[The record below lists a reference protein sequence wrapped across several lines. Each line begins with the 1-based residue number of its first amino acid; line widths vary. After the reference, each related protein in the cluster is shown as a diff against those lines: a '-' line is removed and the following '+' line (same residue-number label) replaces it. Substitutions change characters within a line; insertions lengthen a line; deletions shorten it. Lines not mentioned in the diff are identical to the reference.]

1 MSRRTGRL
9 WRTLT
14 ALAFLVMTAVGLA
27 WHTGWGTLSSFG
39 LGSIAQICPLGAF
52 EAMLADRT
60 FLPQAFFGLCVVA
73 IIVVIFGRIFCG
85 WVCPVPLIK
94 RVTGV
99 KDEKLSSE
107 PQRCATCLSQASLS
121 KNCSTEKGLSATEA
135 HAKGCGASQTNDASD
150 AKAERSLNPNLPE
163 KGPYIVLGG
172 ALASSAIFGFP
183 VFCLICPVGLTFALM
198 IALWRLFEF
207 NEPSWSIVFFAGFL
221 ILELF
226 VLRRWCHAFC
236 PLGAL
241 MTLLARLNKTFRP
254 SIQQDTCVSC
264 SVGIDC
270 HVCRDACPEG
280 IDLKAV
286 NSPELLARCTKCR
299 ACADACPTHAIH
311 FPFFEKRQA
320 KAANKV
326 DVVKLLPEAVKPTEE
341 PADQRRQH
349 FGEATKP
356 MTLLEAR
363 HESDR
368 CLRCGECVSV
378 CPVKNP
384 IPDMMALMS
393 EGRAAEAGR
402 LLMSSGGMPDLCS
415 RLCPQE
421 KLCEKACSMG
431 GVGGA
436 VAIGAIERV
445 AGEAALGRGMRIP
458 KCRAKRRVSVAVVGA
473 GPAGLA
479 FAERMLRLGA
489 RVTVFDRQVTAGG
502 MLAMAVPAFK
512 LAPDVLTRREKLLA
526 KAGVEF
532 RFGVDVNAEVD
543 LSTFDAIF
551 VGTGAPRAV
560 IPEWAQR
567 LPGVMTALD
576 FLGRH
581 AQGQGDKSEVS
592 GQRVVILGGGDT
604 AVDCARTA
612 LRLGATTVTICYRGS
627 KDKVRAT
634 KRDLRLALEEG
645 AQLLT
650 QADAQTVTQTAD
662 GLTLA
667 LINHETNEERT
678 ITGDLVIVAY
688 GERGERLQ
696 WLVDLGATY
705 DDHDRLVVSDAGLTT
720 AKHVWAG
727 GDAVRGPALAVL
739 AVADGHRAADD
750 VARSLEL

>member
-99 KDEKLSSE
+99 KDEKLSSA
-107 PQRCATCLSQASLS
+107 PQRCATCLSQAALS
-121 KNCSTEKGLSATEA
+121 KNCSTVKGLSATEA

-198 IALWRLFEF
+198 IGLWRLFEF

-264 SVGIDC
+264 SAGIDC

-320 KAANKV
+320 KSANKV

-349 FGEATKP
+349 FGETTKP

-368 CLRCGECVSV
+368 CLRCGECVNV

-458 KCRAKRRVSVAVVGA
+458 KLRAKRRLSVAVVGA

-489 RVTVFDRQVTAGG
+489 LVTVFDRQVMSGG

-512 LAPDVLTRREKLLA
+512 LAPDVLTRREKLLT

-532 RFGVDVNAEVD
+532 RFGVDVNADVD

-560 IPEWAQR
+560 IPEWAQGV
-567 LPGVMTALD
+567 PGVVTALD

-592 GQRVVILGGGDT
+592 GQRVFILGGGDT

-650 QADAQTVTQTAD
+650 QADAQSVTQTAD

-667 LINHETNEERT
+667 LINHETHEERT

-705 DDHDRLVVSDAGLTT
+705 DERDRLVVSDAGLTT

-750 VARSLEL
+750 VARSLGL

>member
-99 KDEKLSSE
+99 KDEKLSSA
-107 PQRCATCLSQASLS
+107 PQRCATCLSQAALS
-121 KNCSTEKGLSATEA
+121 KNCSTVKGLSATEA

-198 IALWRLFEF
+198 IGLWRLFEF

-264 SVGIDC
+264 SAGIDC

-320 KAANKV
+320 KSANKV

-349 FGEATKP
+349 FGETTKP

-368 CLRCGECVSV
+368 CLRCGECVNV

-458 KCRAKRRVSVAVVGA
+458 KLRAKRRLSVAVVGA

-489 RVTVFDRQVTAGG
+489 LVTVFDRQVMSGG

-512 LAPDVLTRREKLLA
+512 LAPDVLTRREKLLT

-532 RFGVDVNAEVD
+532 RFGVDVNADVD

-560 IPEWAQR
+560 IPEWAQGV
-567 LPGVMTALD
+567 PGVVTALD

-650 QADAQTVTQTAD
+650 QADAQSVTQTAD

-667 LINHETNEERT
+667 LINHETHEERT

-705 DDHDRLVVSDAGLTT
+705 DERDRLVVSDAGLTT

-750 VARSLEL
+750 VARSLGL

>member
-39 LGSIAQICPLGAF
+39 IGSIAQICPLGAF
-52 EAMLADRT
+52 EAMLADCT

-94 RVTGV
+94 RITGV
-99 KDEKLSSE
+99 KDGKHSVESKG
-107 PQRCATCLSQASLS
+107 CATCLSQTSLS
-121 KNCSTEKGLSATEA
+121 RNCSTEKGLSATEA

-320 KAANKV
+320 KSANKV

-349 FGEATKP
+349 FGETTKP

-368 CLRCGECVSV
+368 CLRCGECVNV

-436 VAIGAIERV
+436 VTIGAIERV

-458 KCRAKRRVSVAVVGA
+458 KLRAKRRLSVAVVGA

-489 RVTVFDRQVTAGG
+489 RVTVFDRQVTSGG

-512 LAPDVLTRREKLLA
+512 LAPDVLTRREKLLT

-532 RFGVDVNAEVD
+532 RFGVDVNADVD

-560 IPEWAQR
+560 IPEWAQGV
-567 LPGVMTALD
+567 PGVVTALD

-650 QADAQTVTQTAD
+650 QADAQSVTQTANS
-662 GLTLA
+662 LTLA
-667 LINHETNEERT
+667 LVNHETNEERT
-678 ITGDLVIVAY
+678 ITGDIVIVAY

-705 DDHDRLVVSDAGLTT
+705 DDRDRLVVSDCGLTT

-750 VARSLEL
+750 VARSLGL

>member
-1 MSRRTGRL
+1 MSRRTGRF

-73 IIVVIFGRIFCG
+73 FIVVIFGRIFCG

-107 PQRCATCLSQASLS
+107 PQRCTTCLSQTSLS
-121 KNCSTEKGLSATEA
+121 KNSSTEKGSLATEA

-241 MTLLARLNKTFRP
+241 MTLLARLNKNFRP
-254 SIQQDTCVSC
+254 SIQKDTCVSC
-264 SVGIDC
+264 SAGIDC

-280 IDLKAV
+280 IDLKAI

-320 KAANKV
+320 KSANKV
-326 DVVKLLPEAVKPTEE
+326 DVVKLLPEAIKPTEE

-349 FGEATKP
+349 FGETTKP

-368 CLRCGECVSV
+368 CLRCGECVNV

-415 RLCPQE
+415 RLCPQD

-445 AGEAALGRGMRIP
+445 AGEAALVRGMRIP
-458 KCRAKRRVSVAVVGA
+458 KCRAKRRVTVAVVGA

-489 RVTVFDRQVTAGG
+489 RVTVFDRQATAGG

-543 LSTFDAIF
+543 LSTFDGIF

-560 IPEWAQR
+560 IPEWA
-567 LPGVMTALD
+567 LSVPGVVTALD

-581 AQGQGDKSEVS
+581 AQGQGDKTEVS

-645 AQLLT
+645 AKLLT
-650 QADAQTVTQTAD
+650 QADAQTVTQMAD

-667 LINHETNEERT
+667 LINRETNEERT
-678 ITGDLVIVAY
+678 ITGDIVIVAY

-705 DDHDRLVVSDAGLTT
+705 DDRDRLVVSDAGLTT

-750 VARSLEL
+750 VARSLGL

>member
-73 IIVVIFGRIFCG
+73 LIVVIFGRIFCG
-85 WVCPVPLIK
+85 WVCPVPFIK

-99 KDEKLSSE
+99 NDEKLSSE
-107 PQRCATCLSQASLS
+107 PQRCTTCLSQTSLS
-121 KNCSTEKGLSATEA
+121 KNCSTEMGSSATEA

-254 SIQQDTCVSC
+254 SIQKDTCVSC
-264 SVGIDC
+264 SAGIDC

-280 IDLKAV
+280 IDLKAI

-320 KAANKV
+320 KSANKV
-326 DVVKLLPEAVKPTEE
+326 DVVKLLPEAIKPTEE

-349 FGEATKP
+349 FGETTKP

-368 CLRCGECVSV
+368 CLRCGECVNV

-415 RLCPQE
+415 RLCPQD

-458 KCRAKRRVSVAVVGA
+458 KCRAKRRVTVAVVGA

-489 RVTVFDRQVTAGG
+489 RVTVFDRQATAGG

-543 LSTFDAIF
+543 LSTFDGIF

-560 IPEWAQR
+560 IPEWA
-567 LPGVMTALD
+567 LSVPGVVTALD

-581 AQGQGDKSEVS
+581 AQGQGDKTEVS

-645 AQLLT
+645 AKLLT
-650 QADAQTVTQTAD
+650 QADAQSVTQTAD

-667 LINHETNEERT
+667 LINRETNEERT
-678 ITGDLVIVAY
+678 ITGDIVIVAY

-705 DDHDRLVVSDAGLTT
+705 DDRDRLVVSDAGLTT

-750 VARSLEL
+750 VARSLGL

>member
-1 MSRRTGRL
+1 M
-9 WRTLT
+9 
-14 ALAFLVMTAVGLA
+14 
-27 WHTGWGTLSSFG
+27 
-39 LGSIAQICPLGAF
+39 
-52 EAMLADRT
+52 
-60 FLPQAFFGLCVVA
+60 
-73 IIVVIFGRIFCG
+73 
-85 WVCPVPLIK
+85 PLIK

-107 PQRCATCLSQASLS
+107 PQRCTTCLSQTSLS
-121 KNCSTEKGLSATEA
+121 KNSSTEKGSPATEA

-254 SIQQDTCVSC
+254 SIQKDTCVSC
-264 SVGIDC
+264 SAGIDC

-280 IDLKAV
+280 IDLKAI

-311 FPFFEKRQA
+311 FPFFEKCQA
-320 KAANKV
+320 KSANKV
-326 DVVKLLPEAVKPTEE
+326 DVVKLLPEAIKPTEE

-349 FGEATKP
+349 FDETTKP

-368 CLRCGECVSV
+368 CLRCGECVNV

-458 KCRAKRRVSVAVVGA
+458 KCRAKRRVTVAVVGA

-489 RVTVFDRQVTAGG
+489 RVTVFDRQATAGG

-543 LSTFDAIF
+543 LSTFDGIF
-551 VGTGAPRAV
+551 VGTGTPRCDPSV
-560 IPEWAQR
+560 GTGCPWCCDSFGF
-567 LPGVMTALD
+567 PGSTC
-576 FLGRH
+576 
-581 AQGQGDKSEVS
+581 
-592 GQRVVILGGGDT
+592 T
-604 AVDCARTA
+604 RT
-612 LRLGATTVTICYRGS
+612 R
-627 KDKVRAT
+627 
-634 KRDLRLALEEG
+634 
-645 AQLLT
+645 
-650 QADAQTVTQTAD
+650 
-662 GLTLA
+662 
-667 LINHETNEERT
+667 
-678 ITGDLVIVAY
+678 
-688 GERGERLQ
+688 
-696 WLVDLGATY
+696 
-705 DDHDRLVVSDAGLTT
+705 
-720 AKHVWAG
+720 
-727 GDAVRGPALAVL
+727 
-739 AVADGHRAADD
+739 
-750 VARSLEL
+750 